1 MECWST
7 RRASN
12 SQPSAWK
19 ADTLPIEL
27 LVHKNGDL
35 SLFAVRKHYLVAWV
49 GGLYGN
55 RRKRNPESN
64 WAGVRTGGAAHDSIY
79 DGSSISYRCSNTR
92 LFTSLR
98 RPIWRGCYCQL
109 TIFCH
114 TLCATHTEW
123 WGRLGTI
130 QRLLVYETS
139 VLPTELHPHASH

>member
-35 SLFAVRKHYLVAWV
+35 SLFAVRKHYLVAGV

-64 WAGVRTGGAAHDSIY
+64 WAGGRTGGAAHDSIY
-79 DGSSISYRCSNTR
+79 DGSSISYRCNNTC
-92 LFTSLR
+92 LFTSLQ
-98 RPIWRGCYCQL
+98 RPIWRGRYCQL
-109 TIFCH
+109 TILCH
-114 TLCATHTEW
+114 TLCATHTAW
-123 WGRLGTI
+123 WIFRDLNPRLSD
-130 QRLLVYETS
+130 YESAALTD
-139 VLPTELHPHASH
+139 